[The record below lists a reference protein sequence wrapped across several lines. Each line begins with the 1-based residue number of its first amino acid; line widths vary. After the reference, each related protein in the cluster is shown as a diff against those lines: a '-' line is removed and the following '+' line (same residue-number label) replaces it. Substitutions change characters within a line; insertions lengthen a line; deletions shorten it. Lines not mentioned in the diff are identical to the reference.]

1 MDLLN
6 LSGPMIGAVIGYGT
20 NWLAIKMLFR
30 PLKPVKIGRFT
41 LPFTPGIIPKRKEKL
56 AKAIGQMVG
65 NNLFTKND
73 IENRLLSEEVEEVIV
88 GKILSFFS
96 CEDTIKSVLL
106 NKLEEKT
113 YGKVRENLKDIM
125 SKKIRDGLL
134 QLQLG
139 ELIRKE
145 GGQVIRAKVKSGFL
159 RMFVTDDLI
168 DSFLEPMGA
177 EFEKYLQEQG
187 QEKITL
193 LVENEMALVENKAVK
208 DLMNQF
214 EKEELVDGIRVSYRS
229 FVVKRVG
236 NFLEKLDI
244 VSVVEGKVN
253 QMEVLELEKLLLSV
267 MKKELGALVNLGALL
282 GFALGSL
289 NLFF

>member
-1 MDLLN
+1 MDLSN
-6 LSGPMIGAVIGYGT
+6 LSGPIVGAVIGYGT

-30 PLKPVKIGRFT
+30 PVKPIKIGRFT

-56 AKAIGQMVG
+56 AKAIGEMVG
-65 NNLFTKND
+65 NKLFTKRD
-73 IENRLLSEEVEEVIV
+73 IENRLLSEEVEETIV
-88 GKILSFFS
+88 CKVMSFFT

-106 NKLEEKT
+106 DNIEEKT
-113 YGKVRENLKDIM
+113 YWQVRENLKEVV
-125 SKKIRDGLL
+125 SEKIKDGLL
-134 QLQLG
+134 QLQIG

-145 GGQVIRAKVKSGFL
+145 GAQVIRTKVKGGFL

-187 QEKITL
+187 QEKIRPV
-193 LVENEMALVENKAVK
+193 VERQMDSIENMTVK
-208 DLMNQF
+208 DFMEQF
-214 EKEELVDGIRVSYRS
+214 QSKEFVEKIRMSYRT
-229 FVVKRVG
+229 FVVNRVG
-236 NFLEKLDI
+236 SFLEKLDI
-244 VSVVEGKVN
+244 TSVVEEKVK

-282 GFALGSL
+282 GFVLGTL
-289 NLFF
+289 NIFF